1 MYVSAKGFFTDPMDW
16 NSALKSFKTY
26 LQLEKS
32 LADNSIAAYLRDVK
46 KLAQWSEETNAG
58 NPLKI
63 KHSDIVRF
71 VSWLTDQGA
80 SERTQARVLS
90 GLRGFYEFLE
100 LENLV
105 STSPV
110 DLIESP
116 RLGMYLPDTLS
127 YPEIERI
134 IAAVDL
140 SKTSGERDKAML
152 ETLYSCGLRVS
163 ELITLRL
170 SHLYVDDGF
179 IRVIGKGNK
188 ERLVPI
194 GNSALRAIAIYVGEV
209 RVHQDV
215 QAGHEDFIFLNLRG
229 KRLTRMSAFNIVK
242 ENAVRAGIRKTV
254 SPHTFRHSFASHLVE
269 AGADL
274 RAVQEMLG
282 HESIT
287 TTEVYTHLDR
297 KYLRDEL
304 MHYHPRARKA

>member
-1 MYVSAKGFFTDPMDW
+1 MDW

-46 KLAQWSEETNAG
+46 KLARWSEETNAG
-58 NPLKI
+58 TPLKLG
-63 KHSDIVRF
+63 HSDIVRF

-80 SERTQARVLS
+80 SERSQARVLS

-105 STSPV
+105 SASPV

>member
-1 MYVSAKGFFTDPMDW
+1 MSAKGFFTDPMDW

-32 LADNSIAAYLRDVK
+32 RADNSIAAYLRDVK
-46 KLAQWSEETNAG
+46 KLALWSEETNAG
-58 NPLKI
+58 NPLKLG
-63 KHSDIVRF
+63 HSDIVRF

-105 STSPV
+105 SASPV

-116 RLGMYLPDTLS
+116 RLGLYLPDTLS

>member
-1 MYVSAKGFFTDPMDW
+1 MDW

-46 KLAQWSEETNAG
+46 KLALWSEETNAG
-58 NPLKI
+58 NPLKLG
-63 KHSDIVRF
+63 HSDIVRF

-274 RAVQEMLG
+274 RTVQEMLG

>member
-1 MYVSAKGFFTDPMDW
+1 MDW

>member
-1 MYVSAKGFFTDPMDW
+1 MDW
-16 NSALKSFKTY
+16 NSSIKSFKTY

-32 LADNSIAAYLRDVK
+32 LADNSIAAYMRDVK
-46 KLAQWSEETNAG
+46 KLAAWAEETGAG
-58 NPLKI
+58 KPDKLV
-63 KHSDIVRF
+63 HTDITRF
-71 VSWLTDQGA
+71 LPWLMDQGT
-80 SERTQARVLS
+80 SERSQARILS

-100 LENLV
+100 LENIV
-105 STSPV
+105 SVSPI

-116 RLGMYLPDTLS
+116 RIGLYLPDTLS

-134 IAAVDL
+134 IGAVDL

-179 IRVIGKGNK
+179 VRVIGKGNK

-194 GNSALRAIAIYVGEV
+194 GQSALRAIAIYVGEV

-215 QAGHEDFIFLNLRG
+215 QSGHEDYVFLNLRG

-242 ENAVRAGIRKTV
+242 DNAVRAGIRKTV

-297 KYLRDEL
+297 TYLRDEL
-304 MHYHPRARKA
+304 MNYHPRARKS

>member
-1 MYVSAKGFFTDPMDW
+1 MSAKGFFTDPMDW